1 MISALTRSLRF
12 CRSFSLAAMPW
23 YGTRPSL
30 MAASA
35 GFSAGTG
42 SVFRRGGSPGHGRDG
57 GGSPR
62 RGGGAQGGGPLAE
75 AGGLFVALRPVAEV
89 SGGRYGLGDGHSW
102 GEQRDG
108 EGDGREGGG

>member
-1 MISALTRSLRF
+1 MFRRVALV
-12 CRSFSLAAMPW
+12 M
-23 YGTRPSL
+23 
-30 MAASA
+30 
-35 GFSAGTG
+35 AGTAAE
-42 SVFRRGGSPGHGRDG
+42 VLA
-57 GGSPR
+57 
-62 RGGGAQGGGPLAE
+62 GGGAQGGGPLAE